1 MKLSFDRLV
10 IDQEPKL
17 ILFTSE
23 PYVVHMRTGFTV
35 AADVL
40 VSYKNM
46 KSEKT
51 LLISAQSLTDQ
62 LMTRISEC
70 NNLLT
75 GVEVWIYKSGP
86 EKISKYVVED

>member
-17 ILFTSE
+17 ILFTTE
-23 PYVVHMRTGFTV
+23 PYVIYMRIGFTV
-35 AADVL
+35 AADIL
-40 VSYKNM
+40 VSYKNI

-62 LMTRISEC
+62 LMTRMNEC

-86 EKISKYVVED
+86 ERTSKYIVED

>member
-10 IDQEPKL
+10 VDQEPKL
-17 ILFTSE
+17 ILFTTE

-40 VSYKNM
+40 VSYKNI
-46 KSEKT
+46 KTEKT

-62 LMTRISEC
+62 LMTRMSEC

-86 EKISKYVVED
+86 EKTSKYIVED